1 MANTNL
7 TDLTLRWEEL
17 RDKGQRVT
25 VEDLCQNCPELLE
38 PLRQRVQVLEQMDEA
53 LKLAGTLSPSKAT
66 SLAQKGGC
74 ASVADPEWFIPQVVG
89 YDILKELGRGGMGVV
104 YMARQ
109 RNPERIVALKMIL
122 PGRQPQPDELARFRR
137 EVESLAALQHPNLVT
152 IYEVGEHLGLPYFS
166 LEYVPGGSLEEWIDG
181 RPQPPRVAAEL
192 VETLARAI
200 HAAHVHG
207 IIHRDLKPA
216 NVLLRFGPAHPTTSE
231 PALLPKITDFGL
243 ARRFDTADGPTLSGA
258 IVGTP
263 SFMAP
268 EQAAGLTRQVGPPAD
283 IYALGAILYNLL
295 TGRPPFLAETSW
307 ETIRQVLSND
317 VITPRS
323 LQLRIPPDLETICL
337 KCLEKEPSR
346 RYASAA
352 ALADDLHSFLV
363 HEPIQARRTGLVGWM
378 RRWARRH
385 PALASVLGVLALA
398 LTIIF
403 VGTVVYNVKLQSALD
418 QTETLAEES
427 RQRLVDLYVDRGARQ
442 LEDGDHF
449 RALIW
454 FAEALRL
461 DRDRPQ
467 AETAHRIRLATTI
480 HGCPRLLQLWT
491 HEGPVRQVKISADGR
506 FVLTAGDDGIAHV
519 WDLATGNA
527 VGQPL
532 VHKGPVVDAAF
543 QPQAAERRGPPTV
556 ATASADGTAGLWNV
570 ETGERLTPPLVH
582 GKPITSLAFRPDGK
596 QLVTGAFDNTA
607 RLWDT
612 KTGKQVGGVL
622 QHDRPV
628 RAVQFS
634 PDGTQVLTASDD
646 VYATIWQVEPRESL
660 PIHKLPHKG
669 AVTCAVF
676 SPDGDLVITGSADAT
691 AAIWNTRTGKRV
703 YTLSHRQAVVDVRF
717 SPDGRLAATASD
729 DHTGCIWNLTTGDVV
744 GHALH
749 HRSSLNTVQF
759 STDSQLV
766 ATGSDSNMARVW
778 GPGAGEPLT
787 PLLPHN
793 GGINALAFS
802 PNNKYLATAGNDRVV
817 RLWDLSALAKP
828 SPGLLAPPSGSA
840 PPPPWICPDGTHEA
854 VLVSELA
861 VRVEDV
867 ATKAPLGPELR
878 HGSTVRYAAFDPVDD
893 RRLITSSDDNSA
905 YIWDWKSGEL
915 RAPPL
920 EHNGSV
926 EYAAFSPDGQF
937 VVTICTDGTARVW
950 DPRTG
955 HPLTPAI
962 PFAGKLESATFDA
975 KGTHLM
981 LRIKGKPV
989 LSWDLRPAAGRVDLL
1004 VDLAQLLSANRIG
1017 PNFGIR
1023 PVDVDQLLPA
1033 WRTLRPRYLAEVAGQ
1048 R

>member
-1 MANTNL
+1 MTNNNL

-17 RDKGQRVT
+17 RDKGQRVA
-25 VEDLCQNCPELLE
+25 VEDLCQDCPELLE
-38 PLRQRVQVLEQMDEA
+38 PLRQRVEVLEQMDAA
-53 LKLAGTLSPSKAT
+53 LKLAGTLSPSNAT
-66 SLAQKGGC
+66 SLVRKEGTPPPC
-74 ASVADPEWFIPQVVG
+74 DPEWFIPQVAG

-122 PGRQPQPDELARFRR
+122 PGRQPQPDKLARFRR
-137 EVESLAALQHPNLVT
+137 EVESLAALQHANLVT
-152 IYEVGEHLGLPYFS
+152 IYEVGEHQGLPYFS
-166 LEYVPGGSLEEWIDG
+166 LEYMAGGSLEEWIDG
-181 RPQPPRVAAEL
+181 RPQPPRLAAEL
-192 VETLARAI
+192 VETLARAMQ
-200 HAAHVHG
+200 AAHGHG

-216 NVLLRFGPAHPTTSE
+216 NVLLRLGPPHPTTSE

-243 ARRFDTADGPTLSGA
+243 ARRFDIADGPTLSGA

-307 ETIRQVLSND
+307 ETVRQVLSND
-317 VITPRS
+317 VVTPRS

-337 KCLEKEPSR
+337 KCLEKEPQR

-363 HEPIQARRTGLVGWM
+363 HEPIQARRTGLVGWL

-385 PALASVLGVLALA
+385 PALASVFGVLALA

-403 VGTVVYNVKLQSALD
+403 VGIVAYNVKLQTVLD
-418 QTETLAEES
+418 QTKSLAEES

-461 DRDRPQ
+461 DEGRPQ

-480 HGCPRLLQLWT
+480 HGCPRLLQIWA

-506 FVLTAGDDGIAHV
+506 FVLTAGDDGLAHV
-519 WDLATGNA
+519 WDLATGES
-527 VGQPL
+527 VGKVL
-532 VHKGPVVDAAF
+532 IHKGPVVDAAF
-543 QPQAAERRGPPTV
+543 QPQSAERNGPPTV

-570 ETGERLTPPLVH
+570 ETGKRLTPPLVH
-582 GKPITSLAFRPDGK
+582 GKPLTSLAFRPDGK
-596 QLVTGAFDNTA
+596 QMVTGAEDNTA
-607 RLWDT
+607 RIWDT
-612 KTGKQVGGVL
+612 STGRQVAELPHPAV
-622 QHDRPV
+622 V

-634 PDGTQVLTASDD
+634 PDGKQVLTASEDKN
-646 VYATIWQVEPRESL
+646 ARIWLVGPVSQA
-660 PIHKLPHKG
+660 IQKLPHNA

-676 SPDGDLVITGSADAT
+676 SPDGSLVITGSADAT
-691 AAIWNTRTGKRV
+691 ARIWNAQTGKRID
-703 YTLSHRQAVVDVRF
+703 TLPHRQAVVDVRF
-717 SPDGRLAATASD
+717 SPDGHLAATASD
-729 DHTGCIWNLTTGDVV
+729 DHTGCIWNLATGDVV

-759 STDSQLV
+759 SPDSQLV

-802 PNNKYLATAGNDRVV
+802 PDNKYLATAGNDRVV
-817 RLWDLSALAKP
+817 RLWDLAALPKP

-840 PPPPWICPDGTHEA
+840 PRPPWRCPDGTHEA

-878 HGSTVRYAAFDPVDD
+878 HGSTVRYAAFDPADD

-926 EYAAFSPDGQF
+926 EYAAFSPNGQF
-937 VVTICTDGTARVW
+937 VVTVCTDGTARVW
-950 DPRTG
+950 DPHTG

-962 PFAGKLESATFDA
+962 PFAGTLESATFDA
-975 KGTHLM
+975 DGTHLM

-989 LSWDLRPAAGRVDLL
+989 LSWDLRPAPGRVDLL
-1004 VDLAQLLSANRIG
+1004 VDLAQLLSASRIG

-1023 PVDVDQLLPA
+1023 PLDVDQLLPA
-1033 WRTLRPRYLAEVAGQ
+1033 WQTLRLRYLAEVAGQ